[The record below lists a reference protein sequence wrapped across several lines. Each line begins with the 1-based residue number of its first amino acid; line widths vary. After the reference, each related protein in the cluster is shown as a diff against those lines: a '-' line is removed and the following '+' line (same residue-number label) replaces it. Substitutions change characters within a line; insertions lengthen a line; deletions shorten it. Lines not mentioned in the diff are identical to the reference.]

1 MANIFLVNPVSSSR
15 PTFSLG
21 LSNLDTAARA
31 AGHFS
36 QVVQPVFRVPD
47 AVDPNYIAMEVAEA
61 LGPLLRERRVGETDI
76 LGISVLSDTFTAA
89 REIARWAKQGM
100 LGKFTGEDF
109 SPHVVVGGHL
119 PTLLPETVLGDISW
133 FDVAVLGEAEE
144 CFLDIVKALE
154 GRGRWEEIKGAA
166 WRKGGEIVVNPPAS
180 PPDLDSVPLPDTA
193 YLERCISL
201 GEKGGYI
208 PVPVEVQRGCPGFCV
223 FCDIAAF
230 YRAAGGGK
238 RVRFKSVPRVLEAM
252 KPWVERGYERFFLYS
267 DSVLAEPSFL
277 LELTQEIEREG
288 FKAALSVSGRPTD
301 VLKAREVLKR
311 VGESGSVSLERI
323 EIGFEADSEH
333 ALRLLGKG
341 TTPRINREVIGFLRS
356 LREASGDPV
365 EIDFDFILL
374 SHPDMTMEDLEA
386 NIRFAAAYIPDD
398 QEFAPAVVPYP
409 KTPLWELLRRRGF
422 KPDPE
427 RGYVI
432 PYEFR
437 NMIIQTF
444 LEKLSTMTRRELLER
459 LRRLV
464 LAGDMR
470 TRIKRGDW

>member
-1 MANIFLVNPVSSSR
+1 MANLFFINPISSSR

-21 LSNLDTAARA
+21 LSNLDSAARA

-36 QVVQPVFRVPD
+36 RVVQPRFRVPD

-61 LGPLLRERRVGETDI
+61 LGPFLRERRPEETDI

-89 REIARWAKQGM
+89 REIARWAKEGM
-100 LGKFTGEDF
+100 LGKFTGADF
-109 SPHVVVGGHL
+109 FPRVVVGGHL
-119 PTLLPETVLGDISW
+119 PTLLPETVLRDVPW
-133 FDVAVLGEAEE
+133 FDAAVIGEAEE
-144 CFLDIVKALE
+144 CFLQVVEALE
-154 GRGRWEEIKGAA
+154 GKRDREDVRGTA
-166 WRKGGEIVVNPPAS
+166 WPRDGKVVINAS
-180 PPDLDSVPLPDTA
+180 AEPPDLDSVPLPDIE
-193 YLERCISL
+193 YLESCILRPES
-201 GEKGGYI
+201 GEYV
-208 PVPVEVQRGCPGFCV
+208 PVPVEVQRGCPGSCV

-230 YRAAGGGK
+230 YRAAGGEK
-238 RVRFKSVPRVLEAM
+238 RVRFKSVSRVLEAM

-267 DSVLAEPSFL
+267 DCVLAEPSFL
-277 LELTQEIEREG
+277 AGLTRAVEEEG
-288 FKAALSVSGRPTD
+288 FRAGLSLSARPTD
-301 VLKAREVLKR
+301 VLRSRAELERAADSR
-311 VGESGSVSLERI
+311 MVSLDRI

-341 TTPRINREVIGFLRS
+341 TTPRINREVIGFLRG
-356 LREASGDPV
+356 LQHRSGDPV

-409 KTPLWELLRRRGF
+409 KTPIWELLRRRGF

-437 NMIIQTF
+437 NLIIQTF

-464 LAGDMR
+464 GAGDIR